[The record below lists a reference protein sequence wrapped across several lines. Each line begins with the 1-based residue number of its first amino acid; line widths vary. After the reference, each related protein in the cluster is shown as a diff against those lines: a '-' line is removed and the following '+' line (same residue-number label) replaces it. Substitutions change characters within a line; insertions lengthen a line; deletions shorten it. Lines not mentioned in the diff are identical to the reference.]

1 MKKAL
6 FLFLFCS
13 FFAMSQCVEGDC
25 KNGYGVYKFSEESYY
40 DGNWKNGL
48 RHGFGLD
55 YAFDSINKKTG
66 KKAFTKRLGV
76 FEYGFLIEG
85 TKEWY
90 NGIFPNKS
98 TYTYES
104 FIGKVKSKINL
115 IEWPTTDSDIIKSLN
130 SGAEVFI
137 ISDKTV
143 NGYYNVIDKISAEEG
158 YIDEKFIDL
167 LNEVENIKRELFN
180 PSGLSNSIKTSEL
193 LIFND
198 AEFDLNIKIAG
209 LTHKISPKKTK
220 KISVKPGEYT
230 IFAWHTGAIPYKGK
244 QTIEPGQ
251 NYEKTFIIVYN

>member
-1 MKKAL
+1 M
-6 FLFLFCS
+6 
-13 FFAMSQCVEGDC
+13 
-25 KNGYGVYKFSEESYY
+25 
-40 DGNWKNGL
+40 
-48 RHGFGLD
+48 
-55 YAFDSINKKTG
+55 
-66 KKAFTKRLGV
+66 
-76 FEYGFLIEG
+76 
-85 TKEWY
+85 
-90 NGIFPNKS
+90 
-98 TYTYES
+98 
-104 FIGKVKSKINL
+104 
-115 IEWPTTDSDIIKSLN
+115 
-130 SGAEVFI
+130 
-137 ISDKTV
+137 
-143 NGYYNVIDKISAEEG
+143 IDKISAEEG